1 MHMKLPHNEL
11 KSNSKLWS
19 RMAQQNAVQ
28 QTPFWYNFLLICL
41 KPLYRWKIKQRAE
54 SDALFQQECLE
65 RFGSFQPPKNLNT
78 IWFHVVS
85 VGETNAA
92 QPLIEHYLKLGQP
105 VLVTNTT
112 KTGQA
117 RAKSLFSE
125 KYPTLFQAV
134 YLPVDQKPLLKQ
146 FFELYQPKLLALVE
160 TEIWPNLIA
169 AARLHNIPC
178 ILLNARLSAKSA
190 KGYGK
195 VRRLTQPMLQQLT
208 WLLAQDIATQQRY
221 MDLGLDQAKSQVVGN
236 IKFDITAPQSY
247 VEKAEQLK
255 QEWQLEKRQIITLA
269 STHAPEE
276 EQLLKQ
282 LQPHLNSNP
291 HLLCIVVPRHPERFD
306 EVHKICQ
313 TLNLNTQRRSLKQEI
328 TADTQVYLADSMG
341 EMWLWYALS
350 QACFVGGSLNEPG
363 GGHNILEP
371 MVLDVPTVIG
381 PRYFNFQTIVDEF
394 VAEQGILV
402 AENAELVIQNLMSCL
417 NHPEQ
422 SQRLIHQAELVLQR
436 NKGSLQ
442 KHIQLIDHYLAQR
455 TAS

>member
-1 MHMKLPHNEL
+1 
-11 KSNSKLWS
+11 
-19 RMAQQNAVQ
+19 MAQEIAVQ
-28 QTPFWYNFLLICL
+28 QTPFWYNFLLVCL
-41 KPLYRWKIKQRAE
+41 KPLYRWKIRQRAE
-54 SDALFQQECLE
+54 SDALYQQECLE
-65 RFGSFQPPKNLNT
+65 RFGPFQPPKNLNT

-92 QPLIEHYLKLGQP
+92 QPLIEHYLKLGHS

-117 RAKSLFSE
+117 RAKSLFYE
-125 KYPTLFQAV
+125 KYSTLFQAV

-146 FFELYQPKLLALVE
+146 FFELYQPKILALVE

-169 AARLHNIPC
+169 QAKQKQIPC
-178 ILLNARLSAKSA
+178 ILLNARLSEKSA
-190 KGYGK
+190 KGYDK

-208 WLLAQDIATQQRY
+208 WLLAQDITTQQRY
-221 MDLGLDQAKSQVVGN
+221 VDLGLDQSKSQVVGN
-236 IKFDITAPQSY
+236 IKFDISAPNSFIEQ
-247 VEKAEQLK
+247 AEQLK

-291 HLLCIVVPRHPERFD
+291 DLLCMVVPRHPERFD
-306 EVHKICQ
+306 EVYKICQ
-313 TLNLNTQRRSLKQEI
+313 SLNLNTQRRSLKQPI
-328 TADTQVYLADSMG
+328 QIDTQVFLADSMG

-371 MVLDVPTVIG
+371 MVLNIPTVIG
-381 PRYFNFQTIVDEF
+381 PRYFNFQSIVDEF
-394 VAEQGILV
+394 VAAQGILIG
-402 AENAELVIQNLMSCL
+402 ENAAQVAQQLLSCL
-417 NHPEQ
+417 DDPLQTQQQVAHAQ
-422 SQRLIHQAELVLQR
+422 QVLQR

-442 KHIQLIDHYLAQR
+442 KHIQLLDHYLQQ
-455 TAS
+455 TASS

>member
-1 MHMKLPHNEL
+1 
-11 KSNSKLWS
+11 
-19 RMAQQNAVQ
+19 MAQHNAVQ
-28 QTPFWYNFLLICL
+28 QTPFWYNFLLVCL
-41 KPLYRWKIKQRAE
+41 KPLYRWKIRQRAE

-65 RFGSFQPPKNLNT
+65 RFGPFQPPKNLNT

-92 QPLIEHYLKLGQP
+92 QPLIEHYLKLGHS

-117 RAKSLFSE
+117 RAKSLFYE
-125 KYPTLFQAV
+125 KYSTLFQAV

-146 FFELYQPKLLALVE
+146 FFELYQPKILALVE

-169 AARLHNIPC
+169 QAKQKQIPC
-178 ILLNARLSAKSA
+178 ILLNARLSEKSA
-190 KGYGK
+190 KGYDK

-208 WLLAQDIATQQRY
+208 WLLAQDITTQQRY
-221 MDLGLDQAKSQVVGN
+221 VDLGLDQSKSQVVGN
-236 IKFDITAPQSY
+236 IKFDISAPNSFIEQ
-247 VEKAEQLK
+247 AEQLK

-291 HLLCIVVPRHPERFD
+291 DLLCMVVPRHPERFD
-306 EVHKICQ
+306 EVYKICQ
-313 TLNLNTQRRSLKQEI
+313 SLNLNTQRRSLKQPI
-328 TADTQVYLADSMG
+328 QTDTQVFLADSMG

-371 MVLDVPTVIG
+371 MVLNIPTVIG
-381 PRYFNFQTIVDEF
+381 PRYFNFQSIVDEF
-394 VAEQGILV
+394 VAAQGILIG
-402 AENAELVIQNLMSCL
+402 ENAAQVAQQLLSCL
-417 NHPEQ
+417 DDPLQTQQQVAHAQ
-422 SQRLIHQAELVLQR
+422 QVLQR

-442 KHIQLIDHYLAQR
+442 KHIQLLDHYLQQ
-455 TAS
+455 TASS

>member
-1 MHMKLPHNEL
+1 
-11 KSNSKLWS
+11 
-19 RMAQQNAVQ
+19 MAQHNAVQ
-28 QTPFWYNFLLICL
+28 QTPFWYNFLLVCL
-41 KPLYRWKIKQRAE
+41 KPLYRWKIRQRAE
-54 SDALFQQECLE
+54 SDALYQQECLE
-65 RFGSFQPPKNLNT
+65 RFGPFQPPKNLNT

-92 QPLIEHYLKLGQP
+92 QPLIEHYLKLGHS

-117 RAKSLFSE
+117 RAKSLFYE
-125 KYPTLFQAV
+125 KYSTLFQAV

-169 AARLHNIPC
+169 QAKQKQIPC

-190 KGYGK
+190 KGYDK

-208 WLLAQDIATQQRY
+208 WLLAQDTATQQRY
-221 MDLGLDQAKSQVVGN
+221 VDLGLDQAKSQVVGN
-236 IKFDITAPQSY
+236 IKFDISAPTSFIEQ
-247 VEKAEQLK
+247 AEQLK

-306 EVHKICQ
+306 EVYKICQ
-313 TLNLNTQRRSLKQEI
+313 SLNLNTQRRSLKQPI
-328 TADTQVYLADSMG
+328 QIDTQVFLADSMG

-371 MVLDVPTVIG
+371 MVLNIPTIIG
-381 PRYFNFQTIVDEF
+381 PRYFNFQSIVDEF
-394 VAEQGILV
+394 VAAQGILIG
-402 AENAELVIQNLMSCL
+402 ENAAQVAQQLLSCL
-417 NHPEQ
+417 DDPLQTQQQVAHAQ
-422 SQRLIHQAELVLQR
+422 QVLQR

-442 KHIQLIDHYLAQR
+442 KHIQLLDHYLQQN
-455 TAS
+455 ASS

>member
-1 MHMKLPHNEL
+1 
-11 KSNSKLWS
+11 
-19 RMAQQNAVQ
+19 MAQHNAVQ
-28 QTPFWYNFLLICL
+28 QTPFWYNFLLVCL
-41 KPLYRWKIKQRAE
+41 KPLYRWKIRQRAE
-54 SDALFQQECLE
+54 SDALYQQECLE
-65 RFGSFQPPKNLNT
+65 RFGPFQPPKNLNT

-92 QPLIEHYLKLGQP
+92 QPLIEHYLKLGHS

-117 RAKSLFSE
+117 RAKSLFYE
-125 KYPTLFQAV
+125 KYSTLFQAV

-146 FFELYQPKLLALVE
+146 FFELYQPKILALVE

-169 AARLHNIPC
+169 QAKQKQIPC
-178 ILLNARLSAKSA
+178 ILLNARLSEKSA
-190 KGYGK
+190 KGYDK

-221 MDLGLDQAKSQVVGN
+221 VDLGLDQSKSQVVGN
-236 IKFDITAPQSY
+236 IKFDISAPNSFIEQ
-247 VEKAEQLK
+247 AEQLK

-291 HLLCIVVPRHPERFD
+291 DLLCMVVPRHPERFD
-306 EVHKICQ
+306 EVYKICQ
-313 TLNLNTQRRSLKQEI
+313 SLNLNTQRRSLKQPI
-328 TADTQVYLADSMG
+328 QIDTQVFLADSMG

-371 MVLDVPTVIG
+371 MVLNIPTVIG
-381 PRYFNFQTIVDEF
+381 PRYFNFQSIVDEF
-394 VAEQGILV
+394 VAAQGILIG
-402 AENAELVIQNLMSCL
+402 ENAAQVAQQLLSCL
-417 NHPEQ
+417 DDPLQTQQQVAHAQ
-422 SQRLIHQAELVLQR
+422 QVLQR

-442 KHIQLIDHYLAQR
+442 KHIQLLDHYLQQ
-455 TAS
+455 TASS

>member
-1 MHMKLPHNEL
+1 
-11 KSNSKLWS
+11 
-19 RMAQQNAVQ
+19 MAQHNAVQ
-28 QTPFWYNFLLICL
+28 QTPFWYNFLLVCL
-41 KPLYRWKIKQRAE
+41 KPLYRWKIRQRAE
-54 SDALFQQECLE
+54 SDALYQQECLE
-65 RFGSFQPPKNLNT
+65 RFGPFQPPKNLNT

-92 QPLIEHYLKLGQP
+92 QPLIEHYLKLGHS

-117 RAKSLFSE
+117 RAKSLFYE
-125 KYPTLFQAV
+125 KYSTLFQAV

-146 FFELYQPKLLALVE
+146 FFELYQPKILALVE

-169 AARLHNIPC
+169 QAKQKQIPC
-178 ILLNARLSAKSA
+178 ILLNARLSEKSA
-190 KGYGK
+190 KGYDK

-221 MDLGLDQAKSQVVGN
+221 VDLGLDQSKSQVVGN
-236 IKFDITAPQSY
+236 IKFDISAPNSFIEQ
-247 VEKAEQLK
+247 AEQLK

-291 HLLCIVVPRHPERFD
+291 DLLCMVVPRHPERFD
-306 EVHKICQ
+306 EVYKICQ
-313 TLNLNTQRRSLKQEI
+313 SLNLNTQRRSLKQPI
-328 TADTQVYLADSMG
+328 QTDTQVFLADSMG

-371 MVLDVPTVIG
+371 MVLNIPTVIG
-381 PRYFNFQTIVDEF
+381 PRYFNFQSIVDEF
-394 VAEQGILV
+394 VAAQGILIG
-402 AENAELVIQNLMSCL
+402 ENAAQVAQQLLSCL
-417 NHPEQ
+417 DDPLQTQQQVAHAQ
-422 SQRLIHQAELVLQR
+422 QVLQR

-442 KHIQLIDHYLAQR
+442 KHIQLLDHYLQQ
-455 TAS
+455 TASS

>member
-1 MHMKLPHNEL
+1 
-11 KSNSKLWS
+11 
-19 RMAQQNAVQ
+19 MAQHNAVQ
-28 QTPFWYNFLLICL
+28 QTPFWYNFLLVCL
-41 KPLYRWKIKQRAE
+41 KPLYRWKIRQRAE
-54 SDALFQQECLE
+54 SDALYQQECLE
-65 RFGSFQPPKNLNT
+65 RFGPFQPPKNLNT

-92 QPLIEHYLKLGQP
+92 QPLIEHYLKLGHS

-117 RAKSLFSE
+117 RAKSLFYE
-125 KYPTLFQAV
+125 KYSTLFQAV

-169 AARLHNIPC
+169 QAKQKQIPC
-178 ILLNARLSAKSA
+178 ILLNARLSEKSA
-190 KGYGK
+190 KGYDK

-221 MDLGLDQAKSQVVGN
+221 VDLGLDQSKSQVVGN
-236 IKFDITAPQSY
+236 IKFDISAPTSFIEQ
-247 VEKAEQLK
+247 AEQLK

-291 HLLCIVVPRHPERFD
+291 DLLCIVVPRHPERFD
-306 EVHKICQ
+306 EVYKICQ
-313 TLNLNTQRRSLKQEI
+313 SLNLNTQRRSLKQPI
-328 TADTQVYLADSMG
+328 QIDTQVFLADSMG

-371 MVLDVPTVIG
+371 MVLNIPTVIG
-381 PRYFNFQTIVDEF
+381 PRYFNFQSIVDEF
-394 VAEQGILV
+394 VAAQGILIG
-402 AENAELVIQNLMSCL
+402 ENAAQVAQQLLSCL
-417 NHPEQ
+417 DDPLQTQQQVAHAQ
-422 SQRLIHQAELVLQR
+422 QVLQR

-442 KHIQLIDHYLAQR
+442 KHIQLLDHYLQQ
-455 TAS
+455 TASS

>member
-1 MHMKLPHNEL
+1 
-11 KSNSKLWS
+11 
-19 RMAQQNAVQ
+19 MAQHNAVQ
-28 QTPFWYNFLLICL
+28 QTPFWYNFLLVCL

-54 SDALFQQECLE
+54 SDALYQQECLE
-65 RFGSFQPPKNLNT
+65 RFGPFQPPKNLNT

-92 QPLIEHYLKLGQP
+92 QPLIEHYLKLGHS

-117 RAKSLFSE
+117 RAKSLFYE
-125 KYPTLFQAV
+125 KYSTLFQAV

-146 FFELYQPKLLALVE
+146 FFELYQPKILALVE

-169 AARLHNIPC
+169 QAKQKQIPC
-178 ILLNARLSAKSA
+178 ILLNARLSEKSA
-190 KGYGK
+190 KGYDK

-208 WLLAQDIATQQRY
+208 WLLAQDITTQQRY
-221 MDLGLDQAKSQVVGN
+221 VDLGLDQSKSQVVGN
-236 IKFDITAPQSY
+236 IKFDISAPNSFIEQ
-247 VEKAEQLK
+247 AEQLK

-282 LQPHLNSNP
+282 LQTHLNSNP

-306 EVHKICQ
+306 EVYKICQ
-313 TLNLNTQRRSLKQEI
+313 SLNLNTQRRSLKQPI
-328 TADTQVYLADSMG
+328 QIDTQVFLADSMG

-371 MVLDVPTVIG
+371 MVLNIPTVIG
-381 PRYFNFQTIVDEF
+381 PRYFNFQSIVDEF
-394 VAEQGILV
+394 VAAQGILIG
-402 AENAELVIQNLMSCL
+402 ENAAQVAQQLLSCL
-417 NHPEQ
+417 DDPLQTQQQVAHAQ
-422 SQRLIHQAELVLQR
+422 QVLQR

-442 KHIQLIDHYLAQR
+442 KHIQLLDHYLQQ
-455 TAS
+455 TASS

>member
-1 MHMKLPHNEL
+1 
-11 KSNSKLWS
+11 
-19 RMAQQNAVQ
+19 MAQHNAVQ
-28 QTPFWYNFLLICL
+28 QTPFWYNFLLVCL
-41 KPLYRWKIKQRAE
+41 KPLYRWKIRQRAE
-54 SDALFQQECLE
+54 SDALYQQECLE
-65 RFGSFQPPKNLNT
+65 RFGPFQPPKNLNT

-92 QPLIEHYLKLGQP
+92 QPLIEHYLKLGHS

-117 RAKSLFSE
+117 RAKSLFYE
-125 KYPTLFQAV
+125 KYSTLFQAV

-146 FFELYQPKLLALVE
+146 FFELYQPKILALVE

-169 AARLHNIPC
+169 QAKQKQIPC
-178 ILLNARLSAKSA
+178 ILLNARLSEKSA
-190 KGYGK
+190 KGYDK

-221 MDLGLDQAKSQVVGN
+221 VDLGLDQSKSQVVGN
-236 IKFDITAPQSY
+236 IKFDISAPTSFIEQ
-247 VEKAEQLK
+247 AEQLK

-291 HLLCIVVPRHPERFD
+291 HLLCMVVPRHPERFD
-306 EVHKICQ
+306 EVYKICQ
-313 TLNLNTQRRSLKQEI
+313 SLNLNTQRRSLKKPIQI
-328 TADTQVYLADSMG
+328 DTQVFLADSMG

-371 MVLDVPTVIG
+371 MVLNIPTVIG
-381 PRYFNFQTIVDEF
+381 PRYFNFQSIVDEF
-394 VAEQGILV
+394 VAAQGILIG
-402 AENAELVIQNLMSCL
+402 ENAAQVAQQLLSCL
-417 NHPEQ
+417 DDPLQTQQQVAHAQ
-422 SQRLIHQAELVLQR
+422 QVLQR

-442 KHIQLIDHYLAQR
+442 KHIQLLDHYLQQ
-455 TAS
+455 TASS

>member
-1 MHMKLPHNEL
+1 
-11 KSNSKLWS
+11 
-19 RMAQQNAVQ
+19 MAQHNAVQ
-28 QTPFWYNFLLICL
+28 QTPFWYNFLLVCL
-41 KPLYRWKIKQRAE
+41 KPLYRWKIRQRAE

-65 RFGSFQPPKNLNT
+65 RFGPFQPPKNLNT

-92 QPLIEHYLKLGQP
+92 QPLIEHYLKLGHS

-117 RAKSLFSE
+117 RAKSLFYE
-125 KYPTLFQAV
+125 KYSTLFQAV

-169 AARLHNIPC
+169 QAKQKQIPC
-178 ILLNARLSAKSA
+178 ILLNARLSEKSA
-190 KGYGK
+190 KGYDK

-221 MDLGLDQAKSQVVGN
+221 VGLGLDQSKSQVVGN
-236 IKFDITAPQSY
+236 IKFDISAPNSFIEQ
-247 VEKAEQLK
+247 AEQLK

-291 HLLCIVVPRHPERFD
+291 DLLCMVVPRHPERFD
-306 EVHKICQ
+306 EVYKICQ
-313 TLNLNTQRRSLKQEI
+313 SLNLNTQRRSLKQPI
-328 TADTQVYLADSMG
+328 QTDTQVFLADSMG

-371 MVLDVPTVIG
+371 MVLNIPTVIG
-381 PRYFNFQTIVDEF
+381 PRYFNFQSIVDEF
-394 VAEQGILV
+394 VAAQGILIG
-402 AENAELVIQNLMSCL
+402 ENAAQVAQQLLSCL
-417 NHPEQ
+417 DDPLQTQQQVAHAQ
-422 SQRLIHQAELVLQR
+422 QVLQR

-442 KHIQLIDHYLAQR
+442 KHIQLLDHYLQQ
-455 TAS
+455 TASS

>member
-1 MHMKLPHNEL
+1 
-11 KSNSKLWS
+11 
-19 RMAQQNAVQ
+19 MAQDNAVQ
-28 QTPFWYNFLLICL
+28 QTPFWYNFLLVCL
-41 KPLYRWKIKQRAE
+41 KPLYRWKIRQRAE
-54 SDALFQQECLE
+54 SDALYQQECLE
-65 RFGSFQPPKNLNT
+65 RFGPFQPPKNLNT

-92 QPLIEHYLKLGQP
+92 QPLIEHYLKLGHS

-117 RAKSLFSE
+117 RAKSLFYE
-125 KYPTLFQAV
+125 KYSTLFQAV

-146 FFELYQPKLLALVE
+146 FFELYQPKILALVE

-169 AARLHNIPC
+169 QAKQKQIPC
-178 ILLNARLSAKSA
+178 ILLNARLSEKSA
-190 KGYGK
+190 KGYDK

-208 WLLAQDIATQQRY
+208 WLLAQDITTQQRY
-221 MDLGLDQAKSQVVGN
+221 VDLGLDQSKSQVVGN
-236 IKFDITAPQSY
+236 IKFDISAPTSFIEQ
-247 VEKAEQLK
+247 AEQLK

-291 HLLCIVVPRHPERFD
+291 DLLCMVVPRHPERFD
-306 EVHKICQ
+306 EVYKICQ
-313 TLNLNTQRRSLKQEI
+313 SLNLNTQRRSLKQPI
-328 TADTQVYLADSMG
+328 QIDTQVFLADSMG

-371 MVLDVPTVIG
+371 MVLNIPTVIG
-381 PRYFNFQTIVDEF
+381 PRYFNFQSIVDEF
-394 VAEQGILV
+394 VAAQGILIG
-402 AENAELVIQNLMSCL
+402 ENAAQVAQQLLSCL
-417 NHPEQ
+417 DDPLQTQQQVAHAQ
-422 SQRLIHQAELVLQR
+422 QVLQR

-442 KHIQLIDHYLAQR
+442 KHIQLLDHYLQQ
-455 TAS
+455 TASS